1 MRLDRDALV
10 VGLTVVPGLFSR
22 NRMFSFFAH
31 PEVRA
36 ARARAAQLRGVLRHL
51 RGASGDVE
59 IVEWNRHASGAPSA
73 VLHYRIAQIRLS
85 RRIEMSVA
93 EAACVGYLS
102 HRGGV
107 TVLPPHEADRGVV
120 EGALSRLSASVQLP
134 ALPAL

>member
-22 NRMFSFFAH
+22 NRMFHFFAQ

-51 RGASGDVE
+51 RGASGEVE
-59 IVEWNRHASGAPSA
+59 IVEWSRGGASQGG
-73 VLHYRIAQIRLS
+73 VLHYRIAQIRLT
-85 RRIEMSVA
+85 RRMDLTPT
-93 EAACVGYLS
+93 EAACIGYLS

-107 TVLPPHEADRGVV
+107 TVLPLHEGDRN
-120 EGALSRLSASVQLP
+120 A
-134 ALPAL
+134 